1 MKEHLLELLGY
12 HDWATRK
19 ILNHLAKLPS
29 HLYRES
35 MVSVFPSLS
44 QVVNHLYDVDQIWY
58 ARINK
63 DFQRVERDLD
73 NIRNAL
79 SAFESL
85 HHEMVSFVRTQ
96 DPRMTIHYRNSKGES
111 FTNRLEEIIHHIVNH
126 GTYHRGNIAAM
137 LRQLGQ
143 TGVST
148 DYIYYLRE
156 MADQS

>member
-12 HDWATRK
+12 HGWATRN
-19 ILNHLAKLPS
+19 ILNHMAKLPS
-29 HLYRES
+29 HLYQES
-35 MVSVFPSLS
+35 LVSVFPSLS
-44 QVVNHLYDVDQIWY
+44 QVVNHMYDVDQIWY

-63 DFQRVERDLD
+63 DYQRVERDLD

-85 HHEMVSFVRTQ
+85 HHEMVNFVRTQ
-96 DPRMTIHYRNSKGES
+96 DPRMTIHYQNSKGES

-148 DYIYYLRE
+148 DYIYYLRA
-156 MADQS
+156 MAGK